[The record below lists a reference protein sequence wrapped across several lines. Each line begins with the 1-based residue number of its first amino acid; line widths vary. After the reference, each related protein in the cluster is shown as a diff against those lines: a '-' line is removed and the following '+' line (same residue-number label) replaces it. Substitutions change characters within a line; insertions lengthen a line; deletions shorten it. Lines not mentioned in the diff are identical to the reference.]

1 VTVETAEVTVTV
13 TGTQAP
19 SGAVPE
25 AAVPDAALPA
35 GPAEAGAAE
44 SGAAEPEAGR
54 TVTYLVEVEVE
65 VRVVVGLVASAPSA
79 VLASASL
86 PATGLLVA

>member
-1 VTVETAEVTVTV
+1 MTVETAEVTVTV

-25 AAVPDAALPA
+25 AALP
-35 GPAEAGAAE
+35 AGAAE
-44 SGAAEPEAGR
+44 ASAGAAEPEAGR